1 MSFYSSIPPRDSTV
15 DAGAKSSAPT
25 LPKRSLYD
33 GLDAEMAGATV
44 ASKAPV
50 TYDLSKREASKLVP
64 EESEKKQMISAALQF
79 QPVIRSRSTQSTV
92 APNKVVTVISKPPT
106 VVPRPV
112 SAVTLGKFATDEA
125 GTTEY
130 ARVKQHGRSSR
141 KRKKRK
147 DDEDIQAIDWESAY
161 DPLRPNNY
169 DEYLQS
175 EEKFM
180 EDEDW
185 REFLLNLK
193 KRREEG
199 SVSQENEEMEV
210 EIKEENADVKDASR
224 MPTSEAEDD
233 ETPSLGRLDEQS
245 NRSSTQPSFVAPISF
260 MASYQ
265 DEQSSTSI
273 AKAPVI
279 FTGAKEGHNEGDES
293 DYIPPPPPSPPSNKP
308 REKTAKETFAKRLLT
323 KYGWTPGTGLGAT
336 SGGITKALHFS
347 ADKSMKGHGK
357 IVDKN
362 MRKTDE
368 GKFGAMSKVIVL
380 FGIVQPDQ
388 LDEDLAGDIGTECG
402 SKYGNVER
410 VYIDKKEDTVNAY
423 VKFTAELSALRAV
436 NGLDG
441 RLFGGNPIVT
451 RFVDEM
457 DFENGNYL

>member
-1 MSFYSSIPPRDSTV
+1 MSLYSSILPPDSTV
-15 DAGAKSSAPT
+15 DAVAKSSAAT
-25 LPKRSLYD
+25 APKRSLYD
-33 GLDAEMAGATV
+33 GLDAEMTGATV

-50 TYDLSKREASKLVP
+50 TYDLSKSEASKLVP
-64 EESEKKQMISAALQF
+64 EESEKKQMLSAALQF

-130 ARVKQHGRSSR
+130 ARVKQQGRSR

-193 KRREEG
+193 KRRAEG
-199 SVSQENEEMEV
+199 SVSQDKEEMEV

-224 MPTSEAEDD
+224 IPTSEGEDD
-233 ETPSLGRLDEQS
+233 ETPSLGRLEEQ
-245 NRSSTQPSFVAPISF
+245 RPSTQPSFVAPGSF

-279 FTGAKEGHNEGDES
+279 FTGVKEAHNEDDES
-293 DYIPPPPPSPPSNKP
+293 DYIPPLPPSPPSNKP

-362 MRKTDE
+362 MRKTDD

-388 LDEDLAGDIGTECG
+388 LDEDLAGEIGTECG

-410 VYIDKKEDTVNAY
+410 VYIDEKEDTVNAY

-451 RFVDEM
+451 CFVDEM
-457 DFENGNYL
+457 DFENGKYV